1 MPRHPDRF
9 QSAEKVLGTEYRPTQ
24 CSEDSRIGSGLL
36 PPPSASLHDW
46 RSGPLEGCHGGAGTR
61 CLVDDHDLGEGASG
75 GSLTFSTTQWGRCP
89 EGAEGVSWHHRSC
102 MQVRPREPAGA
113 PESPPL
119 RQGPPA
125 SSQAPRVPP
134 PMRRGDRRRV
144 HYRLTNRGLRLR
156 GGKKTP
162 RVTRIQLSSRT
173 HVFAYPLILRV
184 PSTEYRIPN
193 TGRGADRGPP
203 TWTTRD
209 RRWAPS
215 SDPNLSSTPRRR

>member
-1 MPRHPDRF
+1 MPRRSDRF
-9 QSAEKVLGTEYRPTQ
+9 QSTEKVLGTEYRPTQ

-61 CLVDDHDLGEGASG
+61 CLVDDHDRGEGASG

-113 PESPPL
+113 PESPPPAA
-119 RQGPPA
+119 RPPCVVASSSRPPA
-125 SSQAPRVPP
+125 DASGGQEKGPLSPHEPWIEAEGREEDATRHTNPAQFSNSCI
-134 PMRRGDRRRV
+134 
-144 HYRLTNRGLRLR
+144 RLSAD
-156 GGKKTP
+156 P
-162 RVTRIQLSSRT
+162 
-173 HVFAYPLILRV
+173 
-184 PSTEYRIPN
+184 PSTEYRVPN
-193 TGRGADRGPP
+193 TGRGAGRGPP

>member
-61 CLVDDHDLGEGASG
+61 CLVDDHDRGEGASG
-75 GSLTFSTTQWGRCP
+75 GSLT
-89 EGAEGVSWHHRSC
+89 
-102 MQVRPREPAGA
+102 
-113 PESPPL
+113 PPL